1 MYSIEEIFGH
11 RVKELRKSRNLSQ
24 QDYADFIGVHYKTIW
39 SIETGKHSVHFE
51 NIKKIINAENI
62 PPMYLFMTDE
72 ELNIYKHQCINDE
85 TFKIYSKLDF
95 EDKQAIKL
103 MIENAYKKMNI

>member
-39 SIETGKHSVHFE
+39 SIETGKHSVHFD
-51 NIKKIINAENI
+51 NIKRIIDAENI

-85 TFKIYSKLDF
+85 TFNIYSKLDF
-95 EDKQAIKL
+95 EDKQAIKR
-103 MIENAYKKMNI
+103 MIENAYMKRNL